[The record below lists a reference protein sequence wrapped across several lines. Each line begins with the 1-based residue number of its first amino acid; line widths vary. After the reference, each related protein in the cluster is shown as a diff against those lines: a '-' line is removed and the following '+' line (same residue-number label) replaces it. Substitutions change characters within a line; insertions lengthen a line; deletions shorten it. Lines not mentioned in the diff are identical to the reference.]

1 MDIFD
6 SASALEAKQTDMAL
20 MNHFAKQSKPAQLKS
35 AEECNECGSV
45 IPVARQ
51 QFMPGCQYCTPC
63 QTLIEQGKL

>member
-20 MNHFAKQSKPAQLKS
+20 ANHFQTRPNAAQVNS
-35 AEECNECGSV
+35 ASECRECGDA
-45 IPVARQ
+45 IPAARQ
-51 QFMPGCQYCTPC
+51 QSMPGCQYCTPC